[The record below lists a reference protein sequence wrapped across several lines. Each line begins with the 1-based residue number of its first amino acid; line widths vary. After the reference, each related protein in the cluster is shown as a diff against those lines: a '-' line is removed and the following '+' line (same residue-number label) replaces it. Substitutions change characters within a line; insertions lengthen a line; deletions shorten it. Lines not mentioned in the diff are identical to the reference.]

1 MDQFIPNNIKLVNQV
16 NKVIK
21 NNNNSMEF
29 SDDLAAIANN
39 KLMQNQNIENLFD
52 SASQIKQSPE
62 KIGTQDH
69 YDSMFSPI
77 DNMNIQDCV
86 DEYMALTEHLKKL
99 RAETRMYNKRNKE
112 LEKKMEDFLKNRKNK
127 KLNID
132 KKITLSYEVKTQQ
145 VPLTKKNILATL
157 EKHLPDKAL
166 VQQIFEILTEKRDT
180 IEKRKLKKK
189 KYKE

>member
-21 NNNNSMEF
+21 NNNNSIEF